1 MRTKIITT
9 TAVATFI
16 GLTAG
21 SVQAQDFP
29 SKGPVK
35 LVVGFAPGGGTDAI
49 ARALNTKLSE
59 ILKQTVVVE
68 NKAGAGGTLSTD
80 FVAKSAPDGYT
91 ISFTLNNHAINQ
103 ALYAN
108 LPFDTE
114 RDLRGVA
121 LIGSLTQLF
130 ASNPSAPA
138 KTLQEFL
145 AQAKGTDARNKTY
158 ASGGVGSPG
167 HFAAAYLEF
176 LAKAQLTHVPYRGAG
191 PAIADV
197 VGNHVPYI
205 LSTLSGLLSN
215 VKAGKLHP
223 IAVTSKERSPLLPNV
238 PTIAESGFPGYDMD
252 TWIAMFVPRQTPDA
266 VVDILYKATMEA
278 VKAPDVQD
286 RITSQAGI
294 VRTGT
299 PAQLDALV
307 KTEIAQF
314 TKIVKDSNIK
324 PE

>member
-1 MRTKIITT
+1 MRKRIIAT
-9 TAVATFI
+9 TAVATLI
-16 GLTAG
+16 GLTAS
-21 SVQAQDFP
+21 SVQAQEFP
-29 SKGPVK
+29 SKGPIK
-35 LVVGFAPGGGTDAI
+35 LIVGFAPGGGTDAI
-49 ARALNTKLSE
+49 ARALNGKLAE

-68 NKAGAGGTLSTD
+68 NKPGAGGTLSTD
-80 FVAKSAPDGYT
+80 YVAKSAPDGYT
-91 ISFTLNNHAINQ
+91 ISFTLNNHSLNQ
-103 ALYAN
+103 ALYSN
-108 LPFDTE
+108 LPFNTE

-121 LIGSLTQLF
+121 LIGSLTQLL
-130 ASNPSAPA
+130 AANPNSPA

-145 AQAKGTDARNKTY
+145 AQAKGSEVRPKTY

-176 LAKAQLTHVPYRGAG
+176 LAKVQLNHVPYRGAG

-205 LSTLSGLLSN
+205 LSTLSGLLPN
-215 VKAGKLHP
+215 VKAGKLYP

-266 VVDILYKATMEA
+266 VVDILYRATMEA
-278 VKAPDVQD
+278 VKAPDVQE

-294 VRTGT
+294 VRTGS
-299 PAQLDALV
+299 PAELDALV
-307 KTEIAQF
+307 KTEIVQF